1 MSKEKLS
8 IASTEPV
15 SLDETASVV
24 AKVDAAKAG
33 DEPEKPVTSVAA
45 KDESSKE
52 SPIASQKVGKEEI
65 PHAEDEQED
74 LPAQP
79 PRPLS
84 PGSQIKKDL
93 KDAFPQI
100 EDKYIEAVLMA
111 SEGRADPAFTALLYL
126 LDPSFKPEPVVAAR
140 NEPAPKQPTLTDD
153 EVLAR
158 QLQKEFERE
167 DRRRRSQSHRQK
179 HLPPAPAD
187 DSPDE
192 FEQIKETFSQGFEE
206 ARTTLNSWV
215 SGISKKFSQDDAEHG
230 QRQQAQRPGQSPKL
244 FGALGGS
251 SFNTNTR
258 KSKSFDEDPEIL
270 ALDFSKKVDLDEETG
285 PQLPK
290 RESHPKKEDKWQP
303 LNSDVPVTSDAFLVT
318 DLEDEDKK

>member
-8 IASTEPV
+8 IASTDPV
-15 SLDETASVV
+15 SLDETVSVV
-24 AKVDAAKAG
+24 SKADAAKAG
-33 DEPEKPVTSVAA
+33 HAPEKPATAVAA
-45 KDESSKE
+45 KDESNKD
-52 SPIASQKVGKEEI
+52 SPIAAPKSDKEEI
-65 PHAEDEQED
+65 PQTIDEQED
-74 LPAQP
+74 LPPPP

-84 PGSQIKKDL
+84 PGSQIKKEL

-100 EDKYIEAVLMA
+100 EDKYIEAVLIA

-140 NEPAPKQPTLTDD
+140 SEPAPKQPTLTDD

-167 DRRRRSQSHRQK
+167 DRRRRSHGHRQK

-192 FEQIKETFSQGFEE
+192 FDQIKESFTQGFEE

-215 SGISKKFSQDDAEHG
+215 SGISKKFSQDDAEPG
-230 QRQQAQRPGQSPKL
+230 QRPQAQRPGQSPKL

-270 ALDFSKKVDLDEETG
+270 ALDFSKKVDLDEDNG